1 MRNNNSKTCTIDVED
16 LKTAEFILSITLSY
30 VEEIGPR
37 DLREYKEAM
46 ADLIDKFKASIKK
59 SKYNAK

>member
-1 MRNNNSKTCTIDVED
+1 MRNNNTKTCTIDIED
-16 LKTAEFILSITLSY
+16 LKTAEYILSLTLDY
-30 VEEIGPR
+30 VEQIGPR

-46 ADLIDKFKASIKK
+46 ADLIDKFKTSIKK

>member
-1 MRNNNSKTCTIDVED
+1 MQKNNPKTCTVDVED
-16 LKTAEFILSITLSY
+16 LDTAEFILSITLSY
-30 VEEIGPR
+30 VEEVGPR

-46 ADLIDKFKASIKK
+46 VNLIGKFKAAIKK